1 MRKPRL
7 PESKIKEILAEQ
19 AAGAPVGDIVKKHK
33 ISPATFYNWKTKY
46 GSGDA
51 APAKRGRPK
60 GSKNVRTAAPASVA
74 APAAAG
80 GSLADENRRLK
91 IRLVDLMLEN
101 ERLKEMLG
109 R

>member
-19 AAGAPVGDIVKKHK
+19 AAGSAVGDIVKKHK

-46 GSGDA
+46 GSGNA

-60 GSKNVRTAAPASVA
+60 GSKNAARPAAVAAAPAS
-74 APAAAG
+74 G
-80 GSLADENRRLK
+80 GSSASDENRWLRNRL
-91 IRLVDLMLEN
+91 IDLMIEN
-101 ERLKEMLG
+101 ERLKERLG

>member
-19 AAGAPVGDIVKKHK
+19 AGGASVGDIVKKHK
-33 ISPATFYNWKTKY
+33 ISPATFYNWKAKY
-46 GSGDA
+46 GSGDG

-60 GSKNVRTAAPASVA
+60 GSKSARPAAMSIAAPV
-74 APAAAG
+74 AG
-80 GSLADENRRLK
+80 GSSAADENRRLK
-91 IRLVDLMLEN
+91 ILLVDLMLEN
-101 ERLKEMLG
+101 ERLKEQLG